1 MGLVWQTV
9 YHIKSAWVWQTV
21 YHIKT
26 NMGLADCVS
35 YKFNTAWFGRLSS
48 VTQAPIHDEDYDV
61 ALERKRVLKGN
72 GKYDV
77 LCLEN
82 LTKVRLL

>member
-1 MGLVWQTV
+1 M
-9 YHIKSAWVWQTV
+9 KSTW
-21 YHIKT
+21 
-26 NMGLADCVS
+26 
-35 YKFNTAWFGRLSS
+35 AWFGRLSS

-82 LTKVRLL
+82 LTKVRLLV

>member
-1 MGLVWQTV
+1 MADCVSYKINKGLVWQTV
-9 YHIKSAWVWQTV
+9 YHIKSTWALFGRL
-21 YHIKT
+21 YHIKST
-26 NMGLADCVS
+26 W
-35 YKFNTAWFGRLSS
+35 AWFGRLSS

-82 LTKVRLL
+82 LTKVRLLV

>member
-1 MGLVWQTV
+1 MGLADCVSYKINMGLVWQTV
-9 YHIKSAWVWQTV
+9 YHIKSTW
-21 YHIKT
+21 
-26 NMGLADCVS
+26 
-35 YKFNTAWFGRLSS
+35 AWFGRLSS

-82 LTKVRLL
+82 LTKVRLLV